1 LAYLREGAGGDVL
14 ICNKNVYV
22 LSRQESRKLCLR
34 ERKQDGNH
42 RKGRQAIVEP
52 ITGLVEAT
60 ERPADGPESRARW
73 CCEQLEEGNILF
85 FSASPIDLPE
95 GDREFLLSQRQSGAA
110 YHKNIA
116 YRPKQDRLTGFASRT
131 HGEPERLRAIMRAY
145 SERVTRF
152 LSELLPQYAGTWRL
166 DLASFRPQEEQGRQL
181 RLRARNDLLHVD
193 SFPTRP
199 TNGDRILRVFTN
211 INPTQP
217 RIWLTTE
224 TFEGLAQRFWRLD
237 GAAGRLPRRASW
249 FQRVAGAGAGRAL
262 LRLLGLPVAKP
273 SPYAELMIAFHH
285 YLKEHRDFQETCPKM
300 RWEFPPNS
308 TWIVFTDMVAHAV
321 LAGQFA
327 LEQTYIV
334 SRSSL
339 VLPHKAPV
347 SILESLL
354 GRELTQKG
362 G

>member
-1 LAYLREGAGGDVL
+1 MTALIDVT
-14 ICNKNVYV
+14 KTPVH
-22 LSRQESRKLCLR
+22 S
-34 ERKQDGNH
+34 
-42 RKGRQAIVEP
+42 
-52 ITGLVEAT
+52 
-60 ERPADGPESRARW
+60 PEDRVH
-73 CCEQLEEGNILF
+73 CYCEQLEEGNILF
-85 FSASPIDLPE
+85 FPKTPFELPE
-95 GDREFLLSQRQSGAA
+95 RDRGFLLSQQQSGAA

-116 YRPKQDRLTGFASRT
+116 YRPRQDRLTGFAK
-131 HGEPERLRAIMRAY
+131 HGREDQERLRAIMRAY
-145 SERVTRF
+145 SRRVTQF
-152 LSELLPQYAGTWRL
+152 LAEFLPQYAGAWRL
-166 DLASFRPQEEQGRQL
+166 DFASFRPQEEQGRQL

-224 TFEGLAQRFWRLD
+224 TFEGLAQRFLRPD
-237 GAAGRLPRRASW
+237 GAAGRLSREASW

-273 SPYAELMIAFHH
+273 SPYDELMLAFHH

-327 LEQTYIV
+327 L
-334 SRSSL
+334 
-339 VLPHKAPV
+339 
-347 SILESLL
+347 
-354 GRELTQKG
+354 
-362 G
+362 